1 MRRDTVALAAVLML
15 TLFAAGLLWILPAH
29 ADSRLYP
36 ALGLRY
42 RMEDSESP
50 RLRAELGTAFSAGRL
65 APSVYGTIG
74 LNGKLTPGLEIAVR
88 YRL

>member
-1 MRRDTVALAAVLML
+1 MAIAAVML
-15 TLFAAGLLWILPAH
+15 LTIFAVGAILLLPLKAH

-36 ALGLRY
+36 AVGLRY

-65 APSVYGTIG
+65 APSVYGTLG
-74 LNGKLTPGLEIAVR
+74 LNGKLTPGLELCVR